1 MLLATVKFF
10 PVERLPLSIY
20 SVLIRRKGGSGIYI
34 TVISVRQLP
43 ESSFAGFTAVGSAL
57 SGVNARL
64 RPLETAF
71 GRSSY
76 MSHFDRRSVTIG
88 YYSFQLR

>member
-43 ESSFAGFTAVGSAL
+43 ESSFAGFTASRISAVGSKCQAK
-57 SGVNARL
+57 A
-64 RPLETAF
+64 P
-71 GRSSY
+71 
-76 MSHFDRRSVTIG
+76 
-88 YYSFQLR
+88 